1 MKAQW
6 AISTETVTPESAEDG
21 EAAST
26 DYMDG
31 LTFREAFDAFTDADC
46 EAGGREANCSPL
58 SRDYPPDWFTAY
70 GSMDYRTGE
79 TVNTSLHV
87 PRHVTPASRLR
98 IARLLR
104 VHGA

>member
-6 AISTETVTPESAEDG
+6 AISTQTVTPESAEDG

-26 DYMDG
+26 DYTDG
-31 LTFREAFDAFTDADC
+31 LTFREAMDTFNWADSQ
-46 EAGGREANCSPL
+46 GGVEANCYPL
-58 SRDYPPDWFTAY
+58 SRNLPPDWFTAY
-70 GSMDYRTGE
+70 GAMDYRTGE
-79 TVNTSLHV
+79 IVNTSLHI

>member
-26 DYMDG
+26 DYTDG

-46 EAGGREANCSPL
+46 VAETCNGHRLVVP
-58 SRDYPPDWFTAY
+58 Y
-70 GSMDYRTGE
+70 GSVRGDGYDAHR
-79 TVNTSLHV
+79 
-87 PRHVTPASRLR
+87 RFA
-98 IARLLR
+98 
-104 VHGA
+104 